1 MKIKYGIARRVI
13 NPNVPISLAG
23 YFNLRMWDHVLDD
36 LEVRAVVFRKGPAYA
51 AILHFDILCTPLY
64 LCDAILEKIQ
74 DSGMSQ
80 FHRGNVTLC
89 ATHTHTAPE
98 VRIGQGHNPDYIPFL
113 AEQAVS
119 ALKEALESLEQGEL
133 FQGLASD
140 IRFLFN
146 RRYWMKN
153 GTVMTNPGKF
163 NPEILC
169 PEGDIDPE
177 IPMLAVK
184 SNGKIKLLITSI
196 VNHADTV
203 GGTGVSADWPGFYRR
218 TIEKELG
225 ENSMVVSLTGAEGNI
240 NHFDVNSHDKQ
251 NSYGEAERIGTGY
264 AETVLA
270 ALKSLSPVE
279 GETMKT
285 VFGEAVTLPREIS
298 QEEIDEAK
306 ATIAKYPDADINA
319 GTLNSEDLAKGAPAV
334 LKYFASALLE
344 KAAQK
349 EKMRLYLTGIAFGS
363 SFILASLPSEP
374 FTEIGLTLR
383 KEIFGDRTC
392 MVTALANGTGTY
404 TNHSGYIPNA
414 WNYGRGGYEPA
425 PRSNPYSMKTAG
437 ILLRKWRELAKEV

>member
-13 NPNVPISLAG
+13 NPNVPISLTG

-74 DSGMSQ
+74 DSGMCQ

-119 ALKEALESLEQGEL
+119 ALKEALESMEQGEL

-240 NHFDVNSHDKQ
+240 NHFDVSSHDKQ

-264 AETVLA
+264 AETVLS

-374 FTEIGLTLR
+374 FTEIGLALR
-383 KEIFGDRTC
+383 KEIFGDRIC

>member
-392 MVTALANGTGTY
+392 KVTALANGTGTY

-437 ILLRKWRELAKEV
+437 IILRKWRELAKEV

>member
-1 MKIKYGIARRVI
+1 M
-13 NPNVPISLAG
+13 
-23 YFNLRMWDHVLDD
+23 
-36 LEVRAVVFRKGPAYA
+36 
-51 AILHFDILCTPLY
+51 PLY

-74 DSGMSQ
+74 KAGLNQ
-80 FHRGNVTLC
+80 FNRKNITLC
-89 ATHTHTAPE
+89 ATHTHTGPE
-98 VRIGQGHNPDYIPFL
+98 IRIGQGYNPDYVPFL
-113 AEQAVS
+113 VNQVS
-119 ALKEALESLEQGEL
+119 DALAEALQSLEEGQL
-133 FQGLASD
+133 FQGITSD
-140 IRFLFN
+140 HRFLFN

-163 NPEILC
+163 NPEILR
-169 PEGDIDPE
+169 PEGEIDPE
-177 IPMLAVK
+177 IPILAVK
-184 SNGKIKLLITSI
+184 SNGKIKLLLTSI

-218 TIEKELG
+218 IIESELG
-225 ENSMVVSLTGAEGNI
+225 KNSMVISFTGAEGNI
-240 NHFDVNSHDKQ
+240 NHFDVNSADKQ
-251 NSYGEAERIGTGY
+251 NSYQEAERLGKGY

-270 ALKSLSPVE
+270 ALKTLITVE
-279 GETMKT
+279 VETMKT
-285 VFGEAVTLPREIS
+285 VFGEAITPPREIS
-298 QEEIDEAK
+298 EEEIEEAK
-306 ATIAKYPDADINA
+306 QTIAKYPDADINA

-349 EKMRLYLTGIAFGS
+349 EKMRLYLTGISFGS
-363 SFILASLPSEP
+363 SFMLASLPSEP

-404 TNHSGYIPNA
+404 TNHSGYIPNL

-437 ILLRKWRELAKEV
+437 IVLKKWREIAEELQ

>member
-36 LEVRAVVFRKGPAYA
+36 LEVRAVVFRKGPACA

-119 ALKEALESLEQGEL
+119 ALKEALESMEQGEL

-177 IPMLAVK
+177 IPMLALK

-437 ILLRKWRELAKEV
+437 IILRKWRELAKEV

>member
-437 ILLRKWRELAKEV
+437 IILRKWRELAKEV

>member
-119 ALKEALESLEQGEL
+119 ALKDALESLEQGEL